1 MNYELG
7 NYSHSLLYEISPKR

>member
-7 NYSHSLLYEISPKR
+7 NYSHHCFTKSLRR